1 MVYPLLKLNQKTNK
15 VYYNYNTILHGQRA
29 HCMRISCIFLFI
41 LLIPHFSKAQATYPK
56 SNRGKLFFYWGW
68 NTDLFSKS
76 DIKFK
81 GDAYDFILKKVVA
94 SDRPTKFGLDAYFN
108 PKYLSTPQYN
118 FRLGYYLSDRYS
130 LSVGMDHMK
139 YVMKQNQI
147 ALINGSIHSG
157 SAYDGEY
164 RDQSISLQ
172 PNFLRFEHTNGLNY
186 ANIEIRRHSHAINI
200 NHLDLNLV
208 TGLSAGVL
216 IPRTD
221 AVLLNF
227 PEYDEFHLAGYGLAA
242 LLGVNFTFFKSFF
255 IQSEYKA
262 GNINLPSI
270 RTTSNRDDHASQQFW
285 FGQLNLVFGGNVRIG
300 K

>member
-1 MVYPLLKLNQKTNK
+1 
-15 VYYNYNTILHGQRA
+15 
-29 HCMRISCIFLFI
+29 MRITCTFLFI
-41 LLIPHFSKAQATYPK
+41 LLIAHSSKAQVAYPK
-56 SNRGKLFFYWGW
+56 SNKGKLFFYWGW

-81 GDAYDFILKKVVA
+81 GHDHDFILRKVVA
-94 SDRPTKFGLDAYFN
+94 TDRPTKFGFDAYFN

-118 FRLGYYLSDRYS
+118 FRLGYYLSNRYS
-130 LSVGMDHMK
+130 LSIGMDHMK
-139 YVMKQNQI
+139 YVMTQNQT
-147 ALINGSIHSG
+147 ATINGGIHLG
-157 SAYDGEY
+157 STFDGEY
-164 RDQSISLQ
+164 HNEHISLTSD
-172 PNFLRFEHTNGLNY
+172 FLRFEHTNGLNY
-186 ANIEIRRHSHAINI
+186 ANIEIRRHDHAYNI

-208 TGLSAGVL
+208 TGLSTGVL

-227 PEYDEFHLAGYGLAA
+227 PEYDEFHLAGYGMAA
-242 LLGVNFTFFKSFF
+242 LVGINFTFFKSFF
-255 IQSEYKA
+255 IQSEYKV

-270 RTTSNRDDHASQQFW
+270 RTTSNQEDHASQQFW